1 MKITFNGAAQVVTGS
16 CHHIETDGGNFLV
29 DCGMFQG
36 SVKETK
42 YNHEKFHFD
51 PSHLDFVILTHSHID
66 HCGRLPMLI
75 KQGFSGKIFM
85 TPPTRDLVEILLL
98 DSAKIQL
105 ADQQKSKDEGLDVTD
120 LLYTEDDVYDTL
132 QYFYP
137 LEYEKPFTI
146 KDITFTY
153 HNAGHLLG
161 SAFVEIMNNEKIYI
175 FSGDLGHRD
184 SLLQNPPLPIK
195 KADYLIMESTYGNR
209 LHEHI
214 DTRLKNLYN
223 EMLNTYNS
231 GGTILIPAFSVGRT
245 QEMLYA
251 LKQYAE
257 KNNRL
262 EEFEKIPIYVDSPL
276 ANRAT
281 EIYLNNL
288 DYLRDTVDKKYI
300 EYDNVHVVK
309 SSKESF
315 GLNFNHTPKII
326 ISASGMCDA
335 GRIVNHFP
343 AYLPNEKTK
352 MIFVGYQSE
361 ESLGRKIQNKE
372 SPIKIGKLSVNNNA
386 QIVKVD
392 GYSGHGDKED
402 LKQWIQE
409 LEEPP
414 IKTVLIHG
422 EPDSLKYL
430 KGELELLDHNVEIAK
445 LFETI
450 EL

>member
-1 MKITFNGAAQVVTGS
+1 M
-16 CHHIETDGGNFLV
+16 
-29 DCGMFQG
+29 
-36 SVKETK
+36 
-42 YNHEKFHFD
+42 
-51 PSHLDFVILTHSHID
+51 
-66 HCGRLPMLI
+66 
-75 KQGFSGKIFM
+75 
-85 TPPTRDLVEILLL
+85 
-98 DSAKIQL
+98 
-105 ADQQKSKDEGLDVTD
+105 ADQQKSKDEGLDATD

-161 SAFVEIMNNEKIYI
+161 SAFVEIMNDEKIYI

-262 EEFEKIPIYVDSPL
+262 EGFEKIPIYVDSPL

-372 SPIKIGKLSVNNNA
+372 SPIQIGKLSVNNNA

-392 GYSGHGDKED
+392 GYSGHGDMED

>member
-1 MKITFNGAAQVVTGS
+1 
-16 CHHIETDGGNFLV
+16 
-29 DCGMFQG
+29 
-36 SVKETK
+36 
-42 YNHEKFHFD
+42 
-51 PSHLDFVILTHSHID
+51 
-66 HCGRLPMLI
+66 
-75 KQGFSGKIFM
+75 
-85 TPPTRDLVEILLL
+85 
-98 DSAKIQL
+98 
-105 ADQQKSKDEGLDVTD
+105 
-120 LLYTEDDVYDTL
+120 
-132 QYFYP
+132 
-137 LEYEKPFTI
+137 
-146 KDITFTY
+146 
-153 HNAGHLLG
+153 
-161 SAFVEIMNNEKIYI
+161 
-175 FSGDLGHRD
+175 
-184 SLLQNPPLPIK
+184 
-195 KADYLIMESTYGNR
+195 
-209 LHEHI
+209 
-214 DTRLKNLYN
+214 
-223 EMLNTYNS
+223 
-231 GGTILIPAFSVGRT
+231 
-245 QEMLYA
+245 MLYA

-372 SPIKIGKLSVNNNA
+372 SPIQIGKLSVNNNA

-392 GYSGHGDKED
+392 GYSGHGDMED